1 MAKVQEV
8 KERIQSVKSIQQ
20 VTRAMKMVADAKLKK
35 AQRSIEQA
43 RPYAYKIQNV
53 LSQLLPQIDRSLNPL
68 LELREIEQVGLV
80 VITAD
85 RGLCG
90 AFNSRIIRA
99 AEHELEKYDPEQVSL
114 ICIGKKGLNYF
125 RRRSY
130 NIIGE
135 YTDFFKELNFTSAT
149 SIVEVITAGFLKNHL
164 DRVDV
169 LYNEFKNIIQQDVV
183 VEQFLPLEIS
193 EEESTESVEEFLFE
207 PDTRRFVN
215 ALVPRHLNVQ
225 MWRML
230 LESNAAEQGARRTA
244 MDNATSNAED
254 MIKDL
259 QLTYNK
265 ARQAAITKEISEIVG
280 GAEAMS
286 K

>member
-8 KERIQSVKSIQQ
+8 KERIQSVQSIQQ

-43 RPYAYKIQNV
+43 RPYAYKIRNV

-68 LELREIEQVGLV
+68 LELRETEQVGLV

-99 AEHELEKYDPEQVSL
+99 AEQELEKYDPEQVSL
-114 ICIGKKGLNYF
+114 ICIGKKGLHYF
-125 RRRSY
+125 GRRSY

-135 YTDFFKELNFTSAT
+135 YTDFFKDLTFTRAT
-149 SIVEVITAGFLKNHL
+149 SIVEVITTGFLKNHL

-183 VEQFLPLEIS
+183 VEQFLPLEIP
-193 EEESTESVEEFLFE
+193 EEEAKESVEEFLFE
-207 PDTRRFVN
+207 PDTQRFVN

-265 ARQAAITKEISEIVG
+265 ARQAAITREISEIVG

>member
-8 KERIQSVKSIQQ
+8 KERIQSVQSIQK

-43 RPYAYKIQNV
+43 RPYAYKIRNI
-53 LSQLLPQIDRSLNPL
+53 LSQLLPQFDRALDPL
-68 LELREIEQVGLV
+68 LELREPERVGLV

-90 AFNSRIIRA
+90 AFNSRIIRT
-99 AEHELEKYDPEQVSL
+99 AEQELEKYDPEQVSL
-114 ICIGKKGLNYF
+114 ICIGKKGLNHF
-125 RRRSY
+125 RRGSY
-130 NIIGE
+130 HIIGE
-135 YTDFFKELNFTSAT
+135 YTEFFKQLTFTSAT
-149 SIVEVITAGFLKNHL
+149 SIVEVITNGFLENDL

-183 VEQFLPLEIS
+183 IEQFLPLVIPEDAAH
-193 EEESTESVEEFLFE
+193 ESVEEFLFE
-207 PDTRRFVN
+207 PSAQRFVN
-215 ALVPRHLNVQ
+215 ALVPRHLKVQ

-244 MDNATSNAED
+244 MDNATSNADD

-259 QLTYNK
+259 QLKYNK